1 MAKRSVL
8 VRNAAQRAGALLES
22 AAQCEYLMKVR
33 HNFRRAFPPR
43 ASVGRGDGFRCVPE
57 QHLLV
62 GLGVVA
68 RPELAGH
75 LRAGLVVRILLRLQP
90 PVSDCVVRY
99 WYITC
104 LEVGMWEWHRI
115 AARVLSCGYSSA
127 DRSAALGKR

>member
-33 HNFRRAFPPR
+33 HNLRRAFPPR
-43 ASVGRGDGFRCVPE
+43 ASVGRGDGLRCVPE

-90 PVSDCVVRY
+90 PVCNCVVRY

-104 LEVGMWEWHRI
+104 SEIGMWDGML
-115 AARVLSCGYSSA
+115 RVILWMRA
-127 DRSAALGKR
+127 DRSAALGESSIPFH